1 MAHPRPDMKKA
12 APQGS
17 LFDNHADA
25 KRFCYES
32 ALTGF
37 EPALRFVDHVN
48 AALATHNAAITV
60 PVFERAERIANFHVL
75 ILPSVAPPSF

>member
-1 MAHPRPDMKKA
+1 LVRRTPKEKGRPERQ
-12 APQGS
+12 PFQISRWRCFG
-17 LFDNHADA
+17 
-25 KRFCYES
+25 S